1 MKTIHPSISIFS
13 KNVHILRERKN
24 LTYNQ
29 LGRKAGLSG
38 EMIKLLEKGIR
49 SPSLNSALV
58 ICEALDTK
66 LTIVL
71 REENQVGELNIRH
84 EEELATI
91 LKERI
96 SCK

>member
-1 MKTIHPSISIFS
+1 MRKIPMKIIHPSISIFS
-13 KNVHILRERKN
+13 KNVNILRERKD
-24 LTYNQ
+24 LSYKE

-49 SPSLNSALV
+49 SPSLNSALL

-71 REENQVGELNIRH
+71 REENQIGELV
-84 EEELATI
+84 
-91 LKERI
+91 
-96 SCK
+96 CK

>member
-1 MKTIHPSISIFS
+1 MRKIPMKTIHPSISIFS
-13 KNVHILRERKN
+13 KNVNILRERKN

-49 SPSLNSALV
+49 SPSLNSALL
-58 ICEALDTK
+58 ICEALNTK

-71 REENQVGELNIRH
+71 REENQVGELNIQ
-84 EEELATI
+84 
-91 LKERI
+91 
-96 SCK
+96 